1 MKNLSE
7 HNRDPTSKLS
17 CTLYDAESGSRTRAK
32 LVGGKLSHHY
42 ATTALRLTPLAV
54 SKKKKNKQRSVCVR
68 KTMVYHINQAKAMAL
83 NRLT

>member
-1 MKNLSE
+1 MKNLPE

-17 CTLYDAESGSRTRAK
+17 CTMYDAETGSRTRAK

-54 SKKKKNKQRSVCVR
+54 SKKKQTKKCMCVR

>member
-17 CTLYDAESGSRTRAK
+17 CTLYDAESGSQTTAK

-54 SKKKKNKQRSVCVR
+54 PKKKKQNKEVYVC
-68 KTMVYHINQAKAMAL
+68 KKNNGLPY
-83 NRLT
+83 